1 MNKKAQFFLVAAL
14 IISGIILGLSQ
25 TFISTNVEPTE
36 TLAYDLSNEVY
47 YEASQVIDNGVFN
60 AKSEENIAQE
70 LSNLTEYYSRINP
83 DSDISIV
90 YGNPENANSLNTLNE
105 ISYDYQSKKAISSKI
120 PLTDTDSQ
128 FLDTNKEKKKVRVKL
143 NSKDKESNIVRDF
156 EVEKGQNLY
165 LVVKKKIKNEQFVI
179 SR

>member
-1 MNKKAQFFLVAAL
+1 MNKKAQFFLIAAL

-25 TFISTNVEPTE
+25 TFTSSNVEPSE

-60 AKSEENIAQE
+60 SKSDDDIKKDI
-70 LSNLTEYYSRINP
+70 SNLAEYYSKINP

-90 YGNPENANSLNTLNE
+90 YGNPEKAESLNE
-105 ISYDYQSKKAISSKI
+105 ISYDYQSKSAVSSKI

-128 FLDTNKEKKKVRVKL
+128 FLDKNKEKKKVRVKL
-143 NSKDKESNIVRDF
+143 NSRDKESNIVRNF

-179 SR
+179 SK

>member
-25 TFISTNVEPTE
+25 TFTSSNVEPTE

-60 AKSEENIAQE
+60 SKPEEDIKKQ
-70 LSNLTEYYSRINP
+70 LSNLTEYYSKINP

-90 YGNPENANSLNTLNE
+90 YGNPDNADSLNE
-105 ISYDYQSKKAISSKI
+105 ISYDYKSRSAVSSKI
-120 PLTDTDSQ
+120 PLTDTDSR
-128 FLDTNKEKKKVRVKL
+128 FLDLNNEKKKVRVKL

-156 EVEKGQNLY
+156 EVKKGQNLY

>member
-1 MNKKAQFFLVAAL
+1 MNKKAQFFLIAAL

-25 TFISTNVEPTE
+25 TFTSSNVEPTE

-60 AKSEENIAQE
+60 SKSEEEINKQ
-70 LSNLTEYYSRINP
+70 LSNLTEYYSKINP

-90 YGNPENANSLNTLNE
+90 YGNPENKDYLNE
-105 ISYDYQSKKAISSKI
+105 ISYDYSSKSALSSKVL
-120 PLTDTDSQ
+120 LTDTDSR
-128 FLDTNKEKKKVRVKL
+128 FLDTNQETKKVRVRL

-156 EVEKGQNLY
+156 EVEKGQNIF